1 MFMKLSN
8 SFFYTLREN
17 AKDEDSVSSNLLV
30 RAGMIKKSSNG
41 VYMIMPMGKK
51 VLSKI
56 EDIVREEMDSHHA
69 QELLMPALIPEDVY
83 VASGRR
89 DSFGDNMFSLKDR
102 YQKKYVL
109 GPTHEE
115 LFAAAAMMD
124 GKSYKDF
131 PYNLYQ
137 IQTKYRDETRPR
149 YGLIRV
155 REFIMKDAYTFDIDE
170 AGLDQAYDNMYDAYC
185 RIFDRL
191 GLNYKIVRADTG
203 LMGGLL
209 SEEYQAIS
217 SIGEDTVVGCE
228 GCDFSSN
235 LEIAEVVDLSEQDP
249 AEELEYEKVYTPNA
263 GTIEEV
269 SSFLNRTPDSFVKT
283 LIYLA
288 DDKPVAFLVPGERE
302 LNETKASKMLGAV
315 NFEMAPAEVVEKV
328 TNARTG
334 FAGPV
339 GLSIPVYADRQVLKK
354 KNFIVGANESDH
366 HLINV
371 NIRDFEIADSGDL
384 SQVRE
389 GDICPKC
396 GKPLTF
402 DHGIEVGNLF
412 KLGTK
417 YSKAMGLN
425 YLDQSNQLQPVWM
438 GSYGIGLER
447 CMAAVADQYNDEHGL
462 MWPENI
468 APFKAALVIVSMKNE
483 AQKEAAYALYD
494 YAKSKGYDILLD
506 DRTER
511 PGVKFKDM
519 ELIGIPHRITFG
531 KGVEEGKAEYVKRS
545 DSEKQE
551 VALEDLQALLDE
563 IYAR

>member
-1 MFMKLSN
+1 MKLSN

-17 AKDEDSVSSNLLV
+17 AKDEDSISSNLLV

-41 VYMIMPMGKK
+41 VYIIMPMGKK

-56 EDIVREEMDSHHA
+56 EDIIREEMDDHHA
-69 QELLMPALIPEDVY
+69 QELLMPALIPEDIY

-89 DSFGDNMFSLKDR
+89 DSFGANMFSLKDR
-102 YQKKYVL
+102 YQKSYVL

-170 AGLDQAYDNMYDAYC
+170 AGLDKAYMNMYDAYN
-185 RIFDRL
+185 RIMDRL

-203 LMGGLL
+203 MMGGLL

-217 SIGEDTVVGCE
+217 TIGEDIVVGCE

-235 LEIAEVVDLSEQDP
+235 IEITEVVDSGEQDTS
-249 AEELEYEKVYTPNA
+249 EELEREKIHTPNA

-269 SSFLNRTPDSFVKT
+269 SSFLNQEPSDFVKT

-288 DDKPVAFLVPGERE
+288 DGQPVAFLLPGDRD
-302 LNETKASKMLGAV
+302 LNETKAGKMLGV
-315 NFEMAPAEVVEKV
+315 NELELAPAEIVEKV
-328 TNARTG
+328 TGARVG

-339 GLSIPVYADRQVLKK
+339 GLSVPVYADRQVLRK
-354 KNFIVGANESDH
+354 KNFITGANESDYH
-366 HLINV
+366 YKNV
-371 NIRDFEIADSGDL
+371 NLKDFEIEQSGDL
-384 SQVRE
+384 ALVRE
-389 GDICPKC
+389 GDLCPKC

-402 DHGIEVGNLF
+402 EHGIEVGNLF

-417 YSKAMGLN
+417 YSTSMGLN
-425 YLDQSNQLQPVWM
+425 YLDKNNQLQPVWM

-447 CMAAVADQYNDEHGL
+447 CMAAVADQHHDEHGL
-462 MWPENI
+462 IWPENI
-468 APFKAALVIVSMKNE
+468 APFRAALVIVSMKND
-483 AQKEAAYALYD
+483 AQKAAAEELYAYA
-494 YAKSKGYDILLD
+494 KEKGYDVLLD
-506 DRTER
+506 DREER

-531 KGVEEGKAEYVKRS
+531 RGVENGMAEYVRRA
-545 DSEKQE
+545 DGEKTE
-551 VALEDLQALLDE
+551 VALADLKNLLDQ
-563 IYAR
+563 IYQD